1 MSRSVHPV
9 WIRPKPTELE
19 MILGDCL
26 ASPIN
31 TIDVTVAN
39 NQLEDPRITAEMHCL
54 RYLSG
59 AVIEG
64 PFPLMDSA
72 DTNAEQT
79 RLGLDTVQ
87 EVLNGICS
95 ACSFRSS
102 VG

>member
-1 MSRSVHPV
+1 MSKSVHPV

-39 NQLEDPRITAEMHCL
+39 SQLEDPRITAEMSCAQ
-54 RYLSG
+54 YLSG
-59 AVIEG
+59 AVIDR

-79 RLGLDTVQ
+79 RLGVDAVQ
-87 EVLNGICS
+87 VALNGICS
-95 ACSFRSS
+95 TCPFRSS